1 MFPQYL
7 RLDVVFIGPSLSVF
21 HLFPQPLLEMITDV
35 AERTICSWPI
45 LGAILGDNT
54 SFDFVAGICIDDV
67 ICALL
72 HAPE

>member
-1 MFPQYL
+1 MNDMFL
-7 RLDVVFIGPSLSVF
+7 VNEDI
-21 HLFPQPLLEMITDV
+21 H
-35 AERTICSWPI
+35 
-45 LGAILGDNT
+45 AILGDNT